1 MTLTVLRGTRQVLC
15 RMCLYWNLSDIF
27 PTGAVGFGKEN
38 HRGKVLFSSHCIKG
52 TYYHCELSLL
62 RLILT
67 ICLTVSVT
75 AYSVFLRFLHC
86 KVSLFFCST
95 LRYRRR
101 AHVTPKSYLSF
112 INGYK
117 NIYTEKVK
125 YINEQ
130 AERMNIGKWNRIWS
144 FRACLKEIPIFCL
157 VDIVVWKWNTY
168 FSYWNIDL

>member
-52 TYYHCELSLL
+52 TYYHCELPLL

-95 LRYRRR
+95 RLPYSILWNKVTAWSPHQFFEILLHRR
-101 AHVTPKSYLSF
+101 AYLIPPFTCLSIHLVISIDSYLFYTLGYNLIPPYLFFVQFGSSF
-112 INGYK
+112 
-117 NIYTEKVK
+117 
-125 YINEQ
+125 
-130 AERMNIGKWNRIWS
+130 S
-144 FRACLKEIPIFCL
+144 
-157 VDIVVWKWNTY
+157 
-168 FSYWNIDL
+168 